1 MKKNFSVAKIQI
13 PALIKKV
20 LMEKLSNVVVE
31 FYEKLSSW
39 EHSVVKDT
47 GLTLPQMHTIEVLG
61 SSEPLRMKELAEKMG
76 ITTGTLT
83 VNIDKLV
90 KLGYVIRK
98 PNETDRRSYY
108 VALSDEGEEIYRRH
122 HALHLELTE
131 EILSELTPEEGQI
144 LEKLLTKAMR
154 AF

>member
-1 MKKNFSVAKIQI
+1 
-13 PALIKKV
+13 
-20 LMEKLSNVVVE
+20 MEKLSNVVVE

-61 SSEPLRMKELAEKMG
+61 SSEPMRMKELAEKMG

-90 KLGYVIRK
+90 KLGYVVRK
-98 PNETDRRSYY
+98 PNEADKRSYY
-108 VALSDEGEEIYRRH
+108 VALSDEGEEIYSRH

-131 EILSELTPEEGQI
+131 EILSELTPEEGQL

>member
-1 MKKNFSVAKIQI
+1 
-13 PALIKKV
+13 
-20 LMEKLSNVVVE
+20 MEKLSNVVVE

-61 SSEPLRMKELAEKMG
+61 SSEPMRMKELAEKMG

-90 KLGYVIRK
+90 KLGYVVRK
-98 PNETDRRSYY
+98 PNEADKRSCY
-108 VALSDEGEEIYRRH
+108 VALSDEGEEIYSRH

-131 EILSELTPEEGQI
+131 EILSELTPEEGQL